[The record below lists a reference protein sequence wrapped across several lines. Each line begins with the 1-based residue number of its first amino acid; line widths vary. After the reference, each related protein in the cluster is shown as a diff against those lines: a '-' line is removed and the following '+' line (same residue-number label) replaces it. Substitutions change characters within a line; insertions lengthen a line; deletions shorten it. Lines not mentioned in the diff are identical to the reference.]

1 MSKLSRIQNKIIQ
14 STKMMDSQKK
24 KNTINRCQSQ
34 DEPNTGIIQN
44 NKEVILTKLHEAKLN
59 TLEMNVK
66 IRFLLELDK

>member
-1 MSKLSRIQNKIIQ
+1 MHKDDGFSK
-14 STKMMDSQKK
+14 KK
-24 KNTINRCQSQ
+24 KNIIDRRQSQ
-34 DEPNTGIIQN
+34 DEPNIGIIQN

>member
-1 MSKLSRIQNKIIQ
+1 MSGIQNKIIQ
-14 STKMMDSQKK
+14 CTKMMDSQKK
-24 KNTINRCQSQ
+24 KKYIIDRRQSQ
-34 DEPNTGIIQN
+34 DEPNIGIIQN

>member
-1 MSKLSRIQNKIIQ
+1 MSGIQNKIIQ
-14 STKMMDSQKK
+14 CTKMMDSQKK
-24 KNTINRCQSQ
+24 KKNIIDRRQSQ
-34 DEPNTGIIQN
+34 DEPNIGIIQN

>member
-1 MSKLSRIQNKIIQ
+1 MSRIQNKIIQ
-14 STKMMDSQKK
+14 CTKMMDSQKK
-24 KNTINRCQSQ
+24 KKIQSTERQSQ
-34 DEPNTGIIQN
+34 DEPNIGIIQN